1 MARVEP
7 FAARV
12 DLAISGEGEMAR
24 ASRMA
29 FAAFVIRVV
38 SAGILYFSQVLFAR
52 WLGTHEYG
60 VFVVVWTWVTILAV
74 VAGLG
79 MNMAVLRLLPEYSAQ
94 GHMDLVRGLFIGGR
108 VSAAVTATGFALVGC
123 AGIHFYGD
131 IASSPYVMPAYLA
144 AICLPIGAVTDVQD
158 GYARAY
164 SWTDLAF
171 APTYLWRPLILLS
184 LLGLCLIFGLEMT
197 AVNAMYA
204 SILSLLVTCL
214 GQMALMRQRIREEI
228 PAGPRRFDYPA
239 WLKLALPIVF
249 VEGTFS
255 LITGTDILVLS
266 QFTPPQEIAVYYAAL
281 KTLALVHFVYFA
293 IKAAF
298 SNRFSYTFHSG
309 DRAGLEATV
318 RMATR
323 YTFWPSLAMAA
334 VLALASPFLLRLFG
348 PEFSAGF
355 PILLILMAGVVTR
368 AAIGPVDALLVMA
381 GQQKVCAIIYSAVL
395 LINLGLNFALVP
407 GYGLYGAA
415 TATSLAILV
424 EVLMLIV
431 ATRRTL
437 DINVFVFS
445 RPVVRDIAPT
455 ATPAAAE

>member
-1 MARVEP
+1 
-7 FAARV
+7 
-12 DLAISGEGEMAR
+12 MAR

-381 GQQKVCAIIYSAVL
+381 GQHKVCAIIYSAVL